1 MAYNNNYK
9 FTRSFTKDGK
19 ETKWHQVV
27 EFIKANGPVSKRE
40 IVKAIWRYDGLDENI
55 RGYQSSMFAQLNEI
69 QPEGVHYDKDL
80 KKWTTYGN
88 NGNNGNNDKNDNK
101 KKSRRVSLPVIV
113 DMPVTLHL
121 SNKNYIKDIEDTIEM
136 LEKST
141 TNLKNILKFIKSNIN

>member
-1 MAYNNNYK
+1 MTYNNNYK
-9 FTRSFTKDGK
+9 FTRPFTKDGK

-27 EFIKANGPVSKRE
+27 EFIKSNGPVSKRE

-88 NGNNGNNDKNDNK
+88 NGNK
-101 KKSRRVSLPVIV
+101 KMSRRVSLPIIV
-113 DMPVTLHL
+113 DMPVILHL

-141 TNLKNILKFIKSNIN
+141 TNLKNILKFIESNIN

>member
-9 FTRSFTKDGK
+9 FTRPFTKDGK

-80 KKWTTYGN
+80 KKWTVYSN
-88 NGNNGNNDKNDNK
+88 KCNK

>member
-9 FTRSFTKDGK
+9 FARPFTKDGK

-88 NGNNGNNDKNDNK
+88 NGNNDNK

>member
-9 FTRSFTKDGK
+9 FTRPFTKDGK

-88 NGNNGNNDKNDNK
+88 NGNNDNK

>member
-9 FTRSFTKDGK
+9 FTRPFTKDGK

-27 EFIKANGPVSKRE
+27 EFIKSNGPVSKRD
-40 IVKAIWRYDGLDENI
+40 IVKAIWHYDGLDENI
-55 RGYQSSMFAQLNEI
+55 RGYQSSMFAQLNEV

-80 KKWTTYGN
+80 KKWTVYSN
-88 NGNNGNNDKNDNK
+88 KCNK

>member
-9 FTRSFTKDGK
+9 FTRPFTKDGK

-27 EFIKANGPVSKRE
+27 EFIKANGPVSKRD
-40 IVKAIWRYDGLDENI
+40 IVKTIWRYDGLDENI

-69 QPEGVHYDKDL
+69 QPEGVHYDKEL
-80 KKWTTYGN
+80 KKWTVYGN
-88 NGNNGNNDKNDNK
+88 KCNK

>member
-9 FTRSFTKDGK
+9 FTRPFTKDGK

-27 EFIKANGPVSKRE
+27 EFIKSNGPVSKRD

-69 QPEGVHYDKDL
+69 QPEGVYYDKDL
-80 KKWTTYGN
+80 KKWTVRGN
-88 NGNNGNNDKNDNK
+88 KCNK

>member
-9 FTRSFTKDGK
+9 FTRPFTKDGK

-40 IVKAIWRYDGLDENI
+40 IVKAIWHYDGLNENI

-80 KKWTTYGN
+80 KKWTAYGN
-88 NGNNGNNDKNDNK
+88 NDNK
-101 KKSRRVSLPVIV
+101 KTTRRVSLPVIV
-113 DMPVTLHL
+113 DMPVILHL

-141 TNLKNILKFIKSNIN
+141 TNLKNILKFIKNII

>member
-9 FTRSFTKDGK
+9 FTRPFTKDGK

-69 QPEGVHYDKDL
+69 QPEGVHYDKEL
-80 KKWTTYGN
+80 KKWTVRGN
-88 NGNNGNNDKNDNK
+88 NDNK

-141 TNLKNILKFIKSNIN
+141 ANLKNILKFIKSNIN

>member
-9 FTRSFTKDGK
+9 FTKPFTKDGK

-69 QPEGVHYDKDL
+69 QPEGVYYDKDL
-80 KKWTTYGN
+80 KKWTVRGN
-88 NGNNGNNDKNDNK
+88 KCNK

-141 TNLKNILKFIKSNIN
+141 TNLKNILKFIKSNIS

>member
-9 FTRSFTKDGK
+9 FTRPFTKDGK

-40 IVKAIWRYDGLDENI
+40 IVKAIWCYDGLDENI

-88 NGNNGNNDKNDNK
+88 NGNNDNK

>member
-1 MAYNNNYK
+1 MAYNKNYK
-9 FTRSFTKDGK
+9 FKRHFTKDGK
-19 ETKWHQVV
+19 KTKWYQVV
-27 EFIKANGPVSKRE
+27 EFIKSNGPVSRRE
-40 IVKAIWRYDGLDENI
+40 ILKTIWHYDESSLSF

-80 KKWTTYGN
+80 KKWTVYGN
-88 NGNNGNNDKNDNK
+88 KCNK

>member
-1 MAYNNNYK
+1 MVYKNNYK
-9 FTRSFTKDGK
+9 FTRPFTKDGK

-27 EFIKANGPVSKRE
+27 EFIKSNGPVSKRD
-40 IVKAIWRYDGLDENI
+40 IVKAIWHYDGLDENI
-55 RGYQSSMFAQLNEI
+55 RGYQSSMFAQLNEV

-80 KKWTTYGN
+80 KKWTVYSN
-88 NGNNGNNDKNDNK
+88 KCNK

>member
-9 FTRSFTKDGK
+9 FTRPFTKDGK

-27 EFIKANGPVSKRE
+27 EFIKANGPVSKRD

-55 RGYQSSMFAQLNEI
+55 RGYQSSMFAQLNEV

-80 KKWTTYGN
+80 KKWTVYGN
-88 NGNNGNNDKNDNK
+88 KCNNDNNCK
-101 KKSRRVSLPVIV
+101 KKSRCASLPVIV

>member
-9 FTRSFTKDGK
+9 FTRPFTKDGK

-80 KKWTTYGN
+80 KKWTAYGH
-88 NGNNGNNDKNDNK
+88 K
-101 KKSRRVSLPVIV
+101 KTTRRVSLPIIV
-113 DMPVTLHL
+113 DMPVILHL

>member
-9 FTRSFTKDGK
+9 FTRPFTKDGK

-27 EFIKANGPVSKRE
+27 EFVKANGPVSKRE

-88 NGNNGNNDKNDNK
+88 NGNNGNNDNK
-101 KKSRRVSLPVIV
+101 KKSRRVSLPVIA
-113 DMPVTLHL
+113 DIPVTLHL
-121 SNKNYIKDIEDTIEM
+121 SNKNYIKDIEETIEM

>member
-9 FTRSFTKDGK
+9 FTRPFTKDGK

-27 EFIKANGPVSKRE
+27 EFIKVNGPVSKRE

-55 RGYQSSMFAQLNEI
+55 RGYQSSMFARLNEI

-80 KKWTTYGN
+80 KKWTTYYHN
-88 NGNNGNNDKNDNK
+88 KNARK
-101 KKSRRVSLPVIV
+101 ALLPLTV
-113 DMPVTLHL
+113 DMPVILNLTK
-121 SNKNYIKDIEDTIEM
+121 KNYIKDIEDTIEM

-141 TNLKNILKFIKSNIN
+141 KNLKNILKLIKSNIN

>member
-9 FTRSFTKDGK
+9 FTRPFTNDGK

-27 EFIKANGPVSKRE
+27 EFIKSNGPVSKRD
-40 IVKAIWRYDGLDENI
+40 IVKAIWHYDGLDENI
-55 RGYQSSMFAQLNEI
+55 RGYQSSMFAQLNNV

-88 NGNNGNNDKNDNK
+88 NGNNDNK

-113 DMPVTLHL
+113 DIPVTLHL
-121 SNKNYIKDIEDTIEM
+121 SNKNYIKDIEETIEM